1 MEITSPFDGVVK
13 QILVDEGQ
21 VAKVGAGLCLIEV
34 EEEEAAAEVTPA
46 ETQPVLETI
55 EQEAPAAP
63 AVARRLHPLDPSYT
77 QPQAGPRKPGVA
89 AEDILAAPSV
99 RHFARKVGVDL
110 AHVAP
115 GSGKDGRID
124 KADVEAYVLRS
135 SSPLNEPKL
144 PGKPAS
150 APSHEGV
157 AVELGR
163 TRYSMWKAMTK
174 VCRFAVSFL
183 DQVDVRT
190 TELGNTHLWV
200 YDHSGSHLLTPPTSH
215 PQRINTTT
223 LSPRLQLFNHPNQTS
238 HRRPIRILPSPST
251 SGHSRLGSIRQTN
264 LPPHPPQDALKSN
277 DGMASI
283 PCVPRAKSRRSGG
296 RQQQQ
301 QQQTHPPPPPTRRHL
316 ARPFHPDGLV
326 HAHPRPRGPSPHIRA
341 RLSDCASC
349 ASWQTGSLQADDE

>member
-46 ETQPVLETI
+46 ETQPVQETI

-157 AVELGR
+157 VVELGR

-174 VCRFAVSFL
+174 VCCFAS
-183 DQVDVRT
+183 
-190 TELGNTHLWV
+190 
-200 YDHSGSHLLTPPTSH
+200 
-215 PQRINTTT
+215 
-223 LSPRLQLFNHPNQTS
+223 
-238 HRRPIRILPSPST
+238 
-251 SGHSRLGSIRQTN
+251 
-264 LPPHPPQDALKSN
+264 
-277 DGMASI
+277 
-283 PCVPRAKSRRSGG
+283 
-296 RQQQQ
+296 
-301 QQQTHPPPPPTRRHL
+301 
-316 ARPFHPDGLV
+316 
-326 HAHPRPRGPSPHIRA
+326 HPRPS
-341 RLSDCASC
+341 
-349 ASWQTGSLQADDE
+349 